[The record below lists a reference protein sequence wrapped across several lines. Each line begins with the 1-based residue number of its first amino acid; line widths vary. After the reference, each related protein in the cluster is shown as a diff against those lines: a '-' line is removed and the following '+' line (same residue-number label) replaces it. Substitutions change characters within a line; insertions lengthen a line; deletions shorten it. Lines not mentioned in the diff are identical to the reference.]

1 MPSPK
6 SAETS
11 VIKFSTKTAG
21 RSPRNRVGKRPDHPD
36 ADLID
41 NCIEYARQI
50 TGALISYKID
60 PTDAEFA
67 AFFDDVAQSRADR
80 ALRSALDLPPKTMD
94 GLRAKAALVRTA
106 LDDWSGNLDELRQEF
121 LISLADDVIRF
132 QKASFALDHS
142 RTEIVV
148 QK

>member
-11 VIKFSTKTAG
+11 VIKFSTKSTGAG
-21 RSPRNRVGKRPDHPD
+21 RRSRVGKRPDHPD

-80 ALRSALDLPPKTMD
+80 ALRSVLDLPPQTMD

-106 LDDWSGNLDELRQEF
+106 VDDWAGDLDELRQEF
-121 LISLADDVIRF
+121 VKSLADDVIRF
-132 QKASFALDHS
+132 QRAARRRSQS
-142 RTEIVV
+142 RTTIMVPE
-148 QK
+148 

>member
-1 MPSPK
+1 MPK

-36 ADLID
+36 ADLIE
-41 NCIEYARQI
+41 NCIEYAMQI
-50 TGALISYKID
+50 NGANISYKIE

-67 AFFDDVAQSRADR
+67 SFTDDVAQSRADR
-80 ALRSALDLPPKTMD
+80 ALRLAADCVAKTMD

-132 QKASFALDHS
+132 QRASFALEQS

-148 QK
+148 PK

>member
-1 MPSPK
+1 MPK
-6 SAETS
+6 SAEMA

-36 ADLID
+36 ADLIER
-41 NCIEYARQI
+41 CIEYVIQI
-50 TGALISYKID
+50 NGALISYKID

-80 ALRSALDLPPKTMD
+80 ALRSVLDLSPQTMD
-94 GLRAKAALVRTA
+94 GLRAKAALIRTA

-132 QKASFALDHS
+132 QKASVALKQS
-142 RTEIVV
+142 RTEIAVPE
-148 QK
+148 